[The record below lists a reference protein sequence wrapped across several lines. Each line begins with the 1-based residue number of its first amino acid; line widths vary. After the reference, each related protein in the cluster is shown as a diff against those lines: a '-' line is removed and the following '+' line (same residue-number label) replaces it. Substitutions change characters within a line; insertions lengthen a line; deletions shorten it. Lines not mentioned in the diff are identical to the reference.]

1 MPKAISSIT
10 PAERIRSTWLLA
22 ATVNLKTK
30 PGDRM
35 KGKLVRI
42 AAALGS
48 LAALIV
54 AGSASFKIG

>member
-1 MPKAISSIT
+1 LVIT
-10 PAERIRSTWLLA
+10 PAERIWSTWLLA

-30 PGDRM
+30 LVIAYM